1 VVVAEHVG
9 VGEWL
14 DVGGAVVEMVSL
26 TDIEV
31 VSMVP
36 GRYLPEISIGQEVRV
51 TFEALPGLEVIGRV
65 SAVIPRAD
73 PKARTFPVKARID
86 NPGGRI
92 GIGMLARVA
101 LGAGAQALALI
112 VPKDAVVDQGAG
124 QQVFLI
130 GDDGTVQ
137 QVAIATGR
145 GFGEWIVV
153 EGDLRPG
160 QKVVVRGNER
170 LMPGQQVVAEELEYK
185 LP

>member
-1 VVVAEHVG
+1 
-9 VGEWL
+9 
-14 DVGGAVVEMVSL
+14 
-26 TDIEV
+26 
-31 VSMVP
+31 
-36 GRYLPEISIGQEVRV
+36 V